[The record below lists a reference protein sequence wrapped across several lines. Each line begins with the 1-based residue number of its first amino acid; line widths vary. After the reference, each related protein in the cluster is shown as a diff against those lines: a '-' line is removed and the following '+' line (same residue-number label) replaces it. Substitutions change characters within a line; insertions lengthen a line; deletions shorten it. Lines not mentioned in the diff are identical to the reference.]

1 MIGRRTR
8 KRYGNSLVLFRKS
21 NDIDSHIKF
30 RQALKACEPA
40 TNELLRG
47 LFIAEESFEIGGGEL
62 DEGLEKVSLLAV
74 VPHRVPESLENF
86 VTFPPVAEVVKVD
99 SIQVIL

>member
-1 MIGRRTR
+1 MGKVILHD
-8 KRYGNSLVLFRKS
+8 SVES
-21 NDIDSHIKF
+21 NHIDSHIKF

-47 LFIAEESFEIGGGEL
+47 LFIAEESFEVCSGEL

-86 VTFPPVAEVVKVD
+86 VTFPPVGEVVEVD
-99 SIQVIL
+99 SVQVIL

>member
-8 KRYGNSLVLFRKS
+8 KRYGNGLVLFSKS

-47 LFIAEESFEIGGGEL
+47 LFIAEESFEIGGGKL
-62 DEGLEKVSLLAV
+62 DEGLEEVSLLGV
-74 VPHRVPESLENF
+74 VPHRVPESLEDF
-86 VTFPPVAEVVKVD
+86 VTFPPVGEVVQID
-99 SIQVIL
+99 PIQIVL